1 MVFDVRIKKKGMRW
15 ASDVYIHKFVRS
27 RDRTR
32 AGGVVWVIG
41 DDDDDDDDKEHH
53 YYIFSITILP
63 MLHFAVTSLD
73 ISSKYKLVEKLRKI
87 L

>member
-1 MVFDVRIKKKGMRW
+1 MRIKKKGMRW

-41 DDDDDDDDKEHH
+41 GDDDDEEHH